1 MVTISKTGGPG
12 LRFENEVVRLEVND
26 AGGVSEGDCL
36 ILELVDGAYSKEAKS
51 TAASSEQTPNR
62 LIGIAMEDGVNGQ
75 KVRVGLRGVFTALCS
90 YYVVVGL
97 GVRVAN
103 AAPAFGSV
111 PTNPSAGD
119 GSVYN
124 KIIGIALETADKEAV
139 GSGNYLIKILF
150 DGITGFACT
159 VGTVEE

>member
-26 AGGVSEGDCL
+26 SGGVSEGDCL
-36 ILELVDGAYSKEAKS
+36 ILQLVDGAYSKVAKS

-90 YYVVVGL
+90 WYVVVGL

-103 AAPAFGSV
+103 TAPALGVV
-111 PTNPSAGD
+111 PTNPAISGAY
-119 GSVYN
+119 YN
-124 KIIGIALETADKEAV
+124 KIIGIALETADREGV
-139 GSGNYLIKILF
+139 GSGNYLTKVLF

-159 VGTVEE
+159 AGTS